1 MLGARTCTH
10 FLAPNTLPEL
20 RMLRSRLTTVTA
32 ALLVAGPLGAQDTAS
47 RSATLPSPAPTIQ
60 IGGFLQIWYLDGHTI
75 TNAHDTYRI
84 RRADIKLSGVISP
97 RVRWRISLDGAKLLN
112 LTKVTTGTG
121 DSSVLRDVAV
131 DERSRILQEAS
142 INVTLMPALRF
153 DVGQLIL
160 PLSLEGTVAS
170 SQIETI
176 ERTMFIAE
184 RARGGGLGDIR
195 DIGAAARGSLAAG
208 YLDYQVG
215 LFNEMGDSQNNTDQ
229 NDQKATIGRVV
240 LHVPA
245 LPELQFGASGGIE
258 GGPLVAQRHERAGG
272 EAQYRN
278 RWLTVRSEIM
288 GARDG
293 TARRL
298 GYYALGAARPTPDVE
313 LVARY
318 DSWDP
323 DLHNESGA
331 LNVAEHEVV
340 AGASYFIEGGATRLA
355 ANVVRSTFPSG
366 KVPSSTL
373 LLLALQVLW

>member
-121 DSSVLRDVAV
+121 DSSVVRDVAV

-215 LFNEMGDSQNNTDQ
+215 LYNEMGESQNNTDQ

-240 LHVPA
+240 LHVPTV
-245 LPELQFGASGGIE
+245 PELQFGASGGIE

-331 LNVAEHEVV
+331 LNVAPWSVERTMSISLQPDPWKSDH
-340 AGASYFIEGGATRLA
+340 A
-355 ANVVRSTFPSG
+355 A
-366 KVPSSTL
+366 
-373 LLLALQVLW
+373 

>member
-1 MLGARTCTH
+1 MPR
-10 FLAPNTLPEL
+10 F
-20 RMLRSRLTTVTA
+20 RLTTFLAV
-32 ALLVAGPLGAQDTAS
+32 LVFAGPLGAQDTAS
-47 RSATLPSPAPTIQ
+47 ARATPPPAPAVQ
-60 IGGFLQIWYLDGHTI
+60 IDGLLQVWYLDGHTI

-97 RVRWRISLDGAKLLN
+97 RVRWRISFDGAKLLN

-121 DSSVLRDVAV
+121 DSSVVRDVAV

-195 DIGAAARGSLAAG
+195 DIGAAGRGSLAAG

-215 LFNEMGDSQNNTDQ
+215 LFNDMGDSQNNTDQ

-278 RWLTVRSEIM
+278 RWLTVRSEII

-323 DLHNESGA
+323 DLHNESRV